1 MSRLVKESDEEI
13 DVKPGRKTRANI
25 EVISAD
31 SPLRRSSRIKPNV
44 KQNESS
50 PESPLSDS
58 SIVSTTQT
66 SRITRQR
73 ASAMDNSAI
82 NENRRTLRSRI
93 SSISSD
99 VNEIPESDVGTPT
112 KKTRNSTFNDS
123 NKTNTRKRAGSEA
136 KSPQPAS
143 RLVKRNVRASSVGP
157 EANTPNKQQHGELL
171 NTPIKTRRRTSVLM
185 SEPVVEEKGEY
196 MKYPVVTLD
205 RTLPDL
211 IETRESGTENSPKT
225 SSKDESLPTL
235 KNKLNTSR
243 NSINEKHSE
252 DDVKGPHNNPPEN
265 VSSNNFEDI
274 GKDVFNDKKI
284 SDKNLLESSKT
295 LPVDNTNE
303 TESLIDNESKILPQN
318 KDENTFIEDLNNPV
332 EKHDGHNNKENL
344 TTNIVTDLQDIKNT
358 ISNTQQSPKHV
369 SINNLNANVSTEEK
383 CKYPCIETSVS
394 PKCRHSKQSLE
405 MANENVSMKEVNTGV
420 ISNLPPEGLDISI
433 NEEDN
438 SNNMQNLVVGTKTES
453 VIGSPCSES
462 LDKNGPLQVIS
473 TNASSNDNV
482 ESVELV
488 EDINTV
494 DDNKSTE
501 IGTELNVESKR
512 ACIHASNANISIEM
526 DVSNTKENINENES
540 EQNDINQCIT
550 DDQYDTKSKSDNL
563 NTSENVHENDD
574 ISCIKLISSSK
585 LSNIDSSNS
594 VDVKS
599 VSDTQRLTFSKHE
612 DVPCLKNI
620 SETSN
625 LSPNTSNLLKSSDA
639 HMSIEDSTLI
649 NMNEAN
655 VTNVIKS
662 SDSSIVTE
670 TPAEFV
676 EEAPERGEQ
685 SKKVSVLD
693 DSTDPLRLKKQYQN
707 KLESNE
713 NHTKTNQVA
722 SEECQENMKADDN
735 DSDTSVSHTFQDIS
749 ASEWKEKNDMDKNS
763 IHSKTTENESEAECD
778 LVLVD
783 REAWLAAEN
792 LKTNKEKIS
801 FDYDSDDT
809 VILKAHSDSMKAKNE
824 NNLMDISEDECK
836 LNDSKDKSPK
846 GKKRKNIK
854 QNENKDEE
862 ENRNTV
868 KDTKNIT
875 KDVEISINVG
885 ENTSTTKDSNK
896 YSTPNSNMSLRKSLK
911 NNSLSES
918 YKTTEREENLS
929 LNKSKL
935 SEDIPKGRKSLNKSV
950 QGANRLEESNAAETV
965 KKRKSLNKSNCNE
978 NIVTPAKKNGTNQ
991 SLNTSKEKMKPQQ
1004 LDENSEESDY
1014 DLKKVSEKQDSATK
1028 KRTNRNFS
1036 TIANMG
1042 SDSNETQNSD
1052 DSQNKLEI
1060 PKFLFCGTSNSSSDN
1075 DNESNSS
1082 VDSDIQKE
1090 YNFYGKDVAK
1100 FSDDDVP
1107 GDECRAS
1114 ETESSDP
1121 DDNGSDLADFVVDDD
1136 EIEDEE
1142 EDKREENKDGSIE
1155 NDKLHDEEQTKEDKG
1170 DDGEEIKQETIQE
1183 EEQYENDKE
1192 NIAEKETD
1200 ASNEEKNTSRKSGD
1214 LSMSQ
1219 TIRSDKKKKKNLKT
1233 DTSQIEE
1240 TEKGDN
1246 YPDLSF
1252 ETKRMKQKRNSK
1264 EFTVKNVEQ
1273 SLNDSQLIFDTK
1285 VLKLSKSIECSTPK
1299 ISVPKQ
1305 EKLNVKTCGAEEND
1319 SLDEEKDKDLTLKE
1333 EQNVK
1338 KLRSIKNN
1346 ETLMHRSLPSELT
1359 DLATKTNLSRPMSS
1373 KVPEL
1378 NKSTIVL
1385 GSETPTTKYL
1395 RQLKLNESAP
1405 ILNTNFKKLTNTS
1418 NGNEQ
1423 NDQDEEENENND
1435 EQNTK
1440 AAPSPN
1446 DSLKKKLLKV
1456 AENIL
1461 ENDRQKKRKKRKQP
1475 IVEQVTK
1482 STLSETDFPENND
1495 SKLLKTAKQF
1505 VPTSNIDNNDETEK
1519 ENKKKRK
1526 KKKKTNNTDVQ
1537 MQEESNEQVTE
1548 IKLECQDEKIHNEI
1562 KKKKKKEKKVPDV
1575 QDVQDLTN
1583 EKTKIE
1589 KKKKKKGSIVLSGDN
1604 IPNEQLLKKKQK
1616 LLAKDAALQ
1625 DKKALLEKLP
1635 KKKRELLS
1643 EDDALQYEVPPKKV
1657 PKKKQKLSSDVSD
1670 QKENTSVPKLSKK
1683 KQKQLLE
1690 GVKTDNIKYT
1700 VASNK
1705 TQQFHDAVSD
1715 SDEGPEM
1722 ITFSKA
1728 RDEALKDLKRTADN
1742 IKANKEMKR
1751 KKQREHN
1758 ETMQKQKEIK
1768 INQLKSKNQVT
1779 ESNKTDIQEKGIKR
1793 LSDYIVKNLSDVPLK
1808 SSKKRKLSE
1817 EKSSLSPMC
1826 SFKQKKMKNMYIED
1840 DITLPSCAGN
1850 TTEFSVVDI
1859 ETIKKKKKVPKA
1871 SLFRERMLARNPRQ
1885 PISAYLTYLKKQKSL
1900 GKGKFYDNP
1909 Y

>member
-1 MSRLVKESDEEI
+1 MSRLIKESDEEI

-58 SIVSTTQT
+58 SIVSITQT

-82 NENRRTLRSRI
+82 NETRRTLRSRI

-112 KKTRNSTFNDS
+112 KKARNNTSNDS
-123 NKTNTRKRAGSEA
+123 NKTNTRKSKRFTRAGSEA

-157 EANTPNKQQHGELL
+157 EANMPNKQQYSELA
-171 NTPIKTRRRTSVLM
+171 NTPIKTRRRTSVLL

-211 IETRESGTENSPKT
+211 IEIRESGAENSPKT
-225 SSKDESLPTL
+225 SSKNESLSTS

-252 DDVKGPHNNPPEN
+252 DD
-265 VSSNNFEDI
+265 
-274 GKDVFNDKKI
+274 
-284 SDKNLLESSKT
+284 
-295 LPVDNTNE
+295 E
-303 TESLIDNESKILPQN
+303 T
-318 KDENTFIEDLNNPV
+318 
-332 EKHDGHNNKENL
+332 
-344 TTNIVTDLQDIKNT
+344 
-358 ISNTQQSPKHV
+358 
-369 SINNLNANVSTEEK
+369 A
-383 CKYPCIETSVS
+383 
-394 PKCRHSKQSLE
+394 
-405 MANENVSMKEVNTGV
+405 
-420 ISNLPPEGLDISI
+420 
-433 NEEDN
+433 
-438 SNNMQNLVVGTKTES
+438 
-453 VIGSPCSES
+453 
-462 LDKNGPLQVIS
+462 
-473 TNASSNDNV
+473 
-482 ESVELV
+482 
-488 EDINTV
+488 
-494 DDNKSTE
+494 
-501 IGTELNVESKR
+501 
-512 ACIHASNANISIEM
+512 
-526 DVSNTKENINENES
+526 
-540 EQNDINQCIT
+540 
-550 DDQYDTKSKSDNL
+550 
-563 NTSENVHENDD
+563 
-574 ISCIKLISSSK
+574 
-585 LSNIDSSNS
+585 
-594 VDVKS
+594 
-599 VSDTQRLTFSKHE
+599 
-612 DVPCLKNI
+612 
-620 SETSN
+620 
-625 LSPNTSNLLKSSDA
+625 
-639 HMSIEDSTLI
+639 
-649 NMNEAN
+649 
-655 VTNVIKS
+655 
-662 SDSSIVTE
+662 
-670 TPAEFV
+670 AEFV

-693 DSTDPLRLKKQYQN
+693 DSTDPLKLKKQYQN

-713 NHTKTNQVA
+713 KHTNTIQVT
-722 SEECQENMKADDN
+722 SEECQENIKADDN

-749 ASEWKEKNDMDKNS
+749 ASEWKEKNNDMDKNS

-783 REAWLAAEN
+783 KEAWLAAEN

-809 VILKAHSDSMKAKNE
+809 VILKVHSDSMKAKNE
-824 NNLMDISEDECK
+824 NNLMDISQDECK

-846 GKKRKNIK
+846 GKKRKNTK
-854 QNENKDEE
+854 QNENNDEE
-862 ENRNTV
+862 ENRNAV
-868 KDTKNIT
+868 EDTKNIT

-896 YSTPNSNMSLRKSLK
+896 YSTSNSNMSLRKSLK

-918 YKTTEREENLS
+918 YETIEGEENVS

-935 SEDIPKGRKSLNKSV
+935 SEDVPKGRKSLNKSV

-965 KKRKSLNKSNCNE
+965 NKLKSLNKSNCNE
-978 NIVTPAKKNGTNQ
+978 NTVTSAKKNGTNQ

-1014 DLKKVSEKQDSATK
+1014 DLKKVREKQNSATK
-1028 KRTNRNFS
+1028 KKLNRNFS

-1060 PKFLFCGTSNSSSDN
+1060 PKFLFCGTSDSNSDN
-1075 DNESNSS
+1075 DNESNSTI
-1082 VDSDIQKE
+1082 DSDVQKE

-1142 EDKREENKDGSIE
+1142 EDESEENKDESIE
-1155 NDKLHDEEQTKEDKG
+1155 NDNEEQTKEDQR
-1170 DDGEEIKQETIQE
+1170 DDEEGIGQETIQK
-1183 EEQYENDKE
+1183 EQHENDKE
-1192 NIAEKETD
+1192 NIAEKNVSKETD

-1233 DTSQIEE
+1233 DRSQIEE
-1240 TEKGDN
+1240 NEKGDN

-1252 ETKRMKQKRNSK
+1252 ETKRKKQKRNST
-1264 EFTVKNVEQ
+1264 EFTVKSVEQ

-1285 VLKLSKSIECSTPK
+1285 VLKLRKSMECSTPK
-1299 ISVPKQ
+1299 ISISKQ

-1319 SLDEEKDKDLTLKE
+1319 SLDEENDKDLTLKE

-1359 DLATKTNLSRPMSS
+1359 DLTTKTNLSRPMSS

-1395 RQLKLNESAP
+1395 RQMKLNESAP
-1405 ILNTNFKKLTNTS
+1405 ILKANFKKLTNTS
-1418 NGNEQ
+1418 NSNEQ
-1423 NDQDEEENENND
+1423 NDQGEEENENND

-1440 AAPSPN
+1440 AAPGPN

-1461 ENDRQKKRKKRKQP
+1461 ESDRQKKRKKRKQP
-1475 IVEQVTK
+1475 IVEKVTK

-1495 SKLLKTAKQF
+1495 SKLLKTTKQF
-1505 VPTSNIDNNDETEK
+1505 VPTSNFDNNDETEK

-1526 KKKKTNNTDVQ
+1526 KKKKRNNTDVQ
-1537 MQEESNEQVTE
+1537 MQEESDEQVTE
-1548 IKLECQDEKIHNEI
+1548 IKSESQDEKTHNEI
-1562 KKKKKKEKKVPDV
+1562 KKKKKKEKKVRDV
-1575 QDVQDLTN
+1575 QDVQDSTN
-1583 EKTKIE
+1583 EKTKMI
-1589 KKKKKKGSIVLSGDN
+1589 KKKKKKVSVVLSGDD
-1604 IPNEQLLKKKQK
+1604 IPNEQLLKNKQK
-1616 LLAKDAALQ
+1616 LLAKDTVLQ
-1625 DKKALLEKLP
+1625 EKKALLEKLP

-1643 EDDALQYEVPPKKV
+1643 EDDALQYEEVPPKKV

-1670 QKENTSVPKLSKK
+1670 QEENTSVQKSSKK

-1705 TQQFHDAVSD
+1705 TQQFYDAVSD
-1715 SDEGPEM
+1715 SDEGPET

-1742 IKANKEMKR
+1742 IKANKEAKK

-1758 ETMQKQKEIK
+1758 EKMQKQKEIK
-1768 INQLKSKNQVT
+1768 IKQSKSKNQVT
-1779 ESNKTDIQEKGIKR
+1779 EFSKTDIQKKGIKK
-1793 LSDYIVKNLSDVPLK
+1793 LPDYVVKNLSDVPLK

-1826 SFKQKKMKNMYIED
+1826 SFKPKKMKNMYIED

-1859 ETIKKKKKVPKA
+1859 ETIKKKKKAPIA
-1871 SLFRERMLARNPRQ
+1871 GLFRERMLARNPRQ
-1885 PISAYLTYLKKQKSL
+1885 PISAYLTYLQKQKSSD
-1900 GKGKFYDNP
+1900 KGKFYNKP

>member
-1 MSRLVKESDEEI
+1 M
-13 DVKPGRKTRANI
+13 
-25 EVISAD
+25 
-31 SPLRRSSRIKPNV
+31 
-44 KQNESS
+44 
-50 PESPLSDS
+50 
-58 SIVSTTQT
+58 
-66 SRITRQR
+66 
-73 ASAMDNSAI
+73 
-82 NENRRTLRSRI
+82 
-93 SSISSD
+93 
-99 VNEIPESDVGTPT
+99 
-112 KKTRNSTFNDS
+112 
-123 NKTNTRKRAGSEA
+123 
-136 KSPQPAS
+136 
-143 RLVKRNVRASSVGP
+143 
-157 EANTPNKQQHGELL
+157 
-171 NTPIKTRRRTSVLM
+171 
-185 SEPVVEEKGEY
+185 
-196 MKYPVVTLD
+196 
-205 RTLPDL
+205 
-211 IETRESGTENSPKT
+211 
-225 SSKDESLPTL
+225 
-235 KNKLNTSR
+235 
-243 NSINEKHSE
+243 
-252 DDVKGPHNNPPEN
+252 
-265 VSSNNFEDI
+265 
-274 GKDVFNDKKI
+274 
-284 SDKNLLESSKT
+284 
-295 LPVDNTNE
+295 
-303 TESLIDNESKILPQN
+303 
-318 KDENTFIEDLNNPV
+318 
-332 EKHDGHNNKENL
+332 EKHDDHNNKENL
-344 TTNIVTDLQDIKNT
+344 TTNIVTGLQDIKNA

-383 CKYPCIETSVS
+383 CKSSCIETSVS
-394 PKCRHSKQSLE
+394 PKRRHSKQSLE
-405 MANENVSMKEVNTGV
+405 MANENVSIKEVNAGI
-420 ISNLPPEGLDISI
+420 ISNLPTEGLDISM

-462 LDKNGPLQVIS
+462 LDKNGPIQVVSI
-473 TNASSNDNV
+473 NASSNDNV
-482 ESVELV
+482 ESMELA
-488 EDINTV
+488 E

-501 IGTELNVESKR
+501 IGIELNVESKK
-512 ACIHASNANISIEM
+512 AYVHASNANVSNEM
-526 DVSNTKENINENES
+526 DVSNTKENTNENEES

-550 DDQYDTKSKSDNL
+550 NDQYDTKSKSDNL

-574 ISCIKLISSSK
+574 ISCIKLISSPK

-594 VDVKS
+594 VGVKS
-599 VSDTQRLTFSKHE
+599 VSDTQHLTVSKHE

-620 SETSN
+620 SETNN

-639 HMSIEDSTLI
+639 HMSIQDSTLI

-693 DSTDPLRLKKQYQN
+693 DSTDSLRSKKQYQN

-713 NHTKTNQVA
+713 KHTNTNQVT
-722 SEECQENMKADDN
+722 SEECQENTKADNN

-749 ASEWKEKNDMDKNS
+749 ASEWKEKSNDMDKNS

-824 NNLMDISEDECK
+824 NNLMDIAEDECK

-846 GKKRKNIK
+846 GKKRKNTK
-854 QNENKDEE
+854 QNENQDEE

-868 KDTKNIT
+868 EDTKNIT

-885 ENTSTTKDSNK
+885 ENTSMTKDNNK
-896 YSTPNSNMSLRKSLK
+896 YSTPNSNMSFRKSLK

-918 YKTTEREENLS
+918 YETTEGEENLS

-935 SEDIPKGRKSLNKSV
+935 SEDVPKGRKSLNKSV
-950 QGANRLEESNAAETV
+950 QEANRLEESNAAETV
-965 KKRKSLNKSNCNE
+965 KKLKSLNKSNCNE
-978 NIVTPAKKNGTNQ
+978 NTVTSTKKNGTNQ
-991 SLNTSKEKMKPQQ
+991 SLNTSKEKIKPQQ

-1014 DLKKVSEKQDSATK
+1014 DLKKVYEKQDSVTK
-1028 KRTNRNFS
+1028 KKLNRNFS

-1052 DSQNKLEI
+1052 DSQNKFEI
-1060 PKFLFCGTSNSSSDN
+1060 PKFLFCKTSDSNSDS
-1075 DNESNSS
+1075 DNESNSTI
-1082 VDSDIQKE
+1082 DSDIQKE
-1090 YNFYGKDVAK
+1090 YNFYGKVITK
-1100 FSDDDVP
+1100 FPDDDIQ

-1114 ETESSDP
+1114 ETESSDS

-1136 EIEDEE
+1136 EE
-1142 EDKREENKDGSIE
+1142 EDDDESEQNKDGSIE
-1155 NDKLHDEEQTKEDKG
+1155 NDKLHNEEQTEEDQRN
-1170 DDGEEIKQETIQE
+1170 DEEEIKQEIIQE
-1183 EEQYENDKE
+1183 EEQHENDKE
-1192 NIAEKETD
+1192 NIAEKNISKETD
-1200 ASNEEKNTSRKSGD
+1200 ASNEEKNTSRKSDD

-1219 TIRSDKKKKKNLKT
+1219 TIRSDKKKKNLKT
-1233 DTSQIEE
+1233 DRSQIEE
-1240 TEKGDN
+1240 NEKGDN

-1252 ETKRMKQKRNSK
+1252 ETKEMKQKRNSK

-1285 VLKLSKSIECSTPK
+1285 VLKLRKSIECSTPK
-1299 ISVPKQ
+1299 TSVSKQ

-1319 SLDEEKDKDLTLKE
+1319 SLNEEKDKDLTLKE

-1338 KLRSIKNN
+1338 ILRSIKNN

-1385 GSETPTTKYL
+1385 GSETPRTKYL

-1405 ILNTNFKKLTNTS
+1405 ILNVNFKKLANTS
-1418 NGNEQ
+1418 NSNEQ
-1423 NDQDEEENENND
+1423 NDQGEEEIENND

-1440 AAPSPN
+1440 AAPGPN

-1461 ENDRQKKRKKRKQP
+1461 ECDHQKKRKKRKQR
-1475 IVEQVTK
+1475 IIENVTK

-1537 MQEESNEQVTE
+1537 MQKESDEQVTE
-1548 IKLECQDEKIHNEI
+1548 MKSKSQDEKIHNEI
-1562 KKKKKKEKKVPDV
+1562 KKKKKKKEKKVPDV

-1583 EKTKIE
+1583 EKTKIV
-1589 KKKKKKGSIVLSGDN
+1589 KKKKKKVSVVLSDDN

-1635 KKKRELLS
+1635 KKKRELFS
-1643 EDDALQYEVPPKKV
+1643 EDDALQYEEAPPKKI
-1657 PKKKQKLSSDVSD
+1657 PKKKQKLSSDVLD
-1670 QKENTSVPKLSKK
+1670 QKENTSVQKLSKK

-1690 GVKTDNIKYT
+1690 NVKTDNIKYT

-1715 SDEGPEM
+1715 SDEGPET

-1742 IKANKEMKR
+1742 IKVNKEAKK

-1758 ETMQKQKEIK
+1758 EKMQKQKEIK
-1768 INQLKSKNQVT
+1768 IKQSKSKNQVS
-1779 ESNKTDIQEKGIKR
+1779 EFNKTDIQEKGIKQ
-1793 LSDYIVKNLSDVPLK
+1793 LPDYIVKNLSDVPLK

-1817 EKSSLSPMC
+1817 EKSSLPPTC
-1826 SFKQKKMKNMYIED
+1826 SFKPKKMKNMYIED

-1859 ETIKKKKKVPKA
+1859 ETIKKKKKAPKA
-1871 SLFRERMLARNPRQ
+1871 SLFRERMLARNSRQ

-1900 GKGKFYDNP
+1900 GKGKFYDKP

>member
-1 MSRLVKESDEEI
+1 M
-13 DVKPGRKTRANI
+13 
-25 EVISAD
+25 
-31 SPLRRSSRIKPNV
+31 
-44 KQNESS
+44 
-50 PESPLSDS
+50 
-58 SIVSTTQT
+58 
-66 SRITRQR
+66 
-73 ASAMDNSAI
+73 
-82 NENRRTLRSRI
+82 
-93 SSISSD
+93 
-99 VNEIPESDVGTPT
+99 
-112 KKTRNSTFNDS
+112 
-123 NKTNTRKRAGSEA
+123 
-136 KSPQPAS
+136 
-143 RLVKRNVRASSVGP
+143 
-157 EANTPNKQQHGELL
+157 
-171 NTPIKTRRRTSVLM
+171 
-185 SEPVVEEKGEY
+185 
-196 MKYPVVTLD
+196 
-205 RTLPDL
+205 
-211 IETRESGTENSPKT
+211 
-225 SSKDESLPTL
+225 
-235 KNKLNTSR
+235 
-243 NSINEKHSE
+243 
-252 DDVKGPHNNPPEN
+252 
-265 VSSNNFEDI
+265 
-274 GKDVFNDKKI
+274 
-284 SDKNLLESSKT
+284 
-295 LPVDNTNE
+295 
-303 TESLIDNESKILPQN
+303 
-318 KDENTFIEDLNNPV
+318 

-344 TTNIVTDLQDIKNT
+344 TTNIVTGLQDIKNA

-394 PKCRHSKQSLE
+394 PKRRHSKQSLE
-405 MANENVSMKEVNTGV
+405 MANENVSMKEVNTDV
-420 ISNLPPEGLDISI
+420 ISNLPTEGLDISM

-438 SNNMQNLVVGTKTES
+438 SNNMQNLVVGTETES

-462 LDKNGPLQVIS
+462 LDKNAPIQVVS
-473 TNASSNDNV
+473 TNTSSNDNV
-482 ESVELV
+482 ESKELA

-501 IGTELNVESKR
+501 IGIELNVESKK
-512 ACIHASNANISIEM
+512 AYVHASNANVSIEM
-526 DVSNTKENINENES
+526 DVSNIKENINENES
-540 EQNDINQCIT
+540 KQNDINQCIT
-550 DDQYDTKSKSDNL
+550 DDQYDTKSKSDDL

-599 VSDTQRLTFSKHE
+599 VSDTQRLTVSKHE

-620 SETSN
+620 NETNN
-625 LSPNTSNLLKSSDA
+625 LSPNTSNLLKSLDA

-649 NMNEAN
+649 NLNEAN
-655 VTNVIKS
+655 VTKVIKS

-685 SKKVSVLD
+685 SKKVSELD
-693 DSTDPLRLKKQYQN
+693 DSTDPLRSKKQYQN

-713 NHTKTNQVA
+713 KHTNTNQVT
-722 SEECQENMKADDN
+722 SEECQENIKADDN

-749 ASEWKEKNDMDKNS
+749 ASEWKEKNNDVDKNS
-763 IHSKTTENESEAECD
+763 IHSKTTENESETECD

-801 FDYDSDDT
+801 LDYDSDDT

-824 NNLMDISEDECK
+824 NNLMDILEDECK

-846 GKKRKNIK
+846 GKKRKSMK

-862 ENRNTV
+862 ENKNTV
-868 KDTKNIT
+868 EDTKNIT

-885 ENTSTTKDSNK
+885 EDTSTTKDSNN

-918 YKTTEREENLS
+918 YETTEREENLS

-935 SEDIPKGRKSLNKSV
+935 SENVPKGRKSLNKSV
-950 QGANRLEESNAAETV
+950 QETNKLEESNAAETV

-978 NIVTPAKKNGTNQ
+978 NVVTSAKKNGTNQ

-1004 LDENSEESDY
+1004 LNENSEESDY
-1014 DLKKVSEKQDSATK
+1014 DLKKVREKQDSAIK
-1028 KRTNRNFS
+1028 KKLNRNFS
-1036 TIANMG
+1036 TVANRG

-1060 PKFLFCGTSNSSSDN
+1060 PKFLFCGTSDSNSDN
-1075 DNESNSS
+1075 DNESKST

-1136 EIEDEE
+1136 EIEVEE
-1142 EDKREENKDGSIE
+1142 EDESEENKDGSIE
-1155 NDKLHDEEQTKEDKG
+1155 NDKLHNEEQSKEDQRDDEEG
-1170 DDGEEIKQETIQE
+1170 IKQETIQE
-1183 EEQYENDKE
+1183 EEQHENDKE

-1200 ASNEEKNTSRKSGD
+1200 ASNKERNTSRKSGD

-1219 TIRSDKKKKKNLKT
+1219 TIRSDKKKKKKKNLKT

-1240 TEKGDN
+1240 NEKGDN

-1264 EFTVKNVEQ
+1264 EFTVKSVEQ

-1285 VLKLSKSIECSTPK
+1285 VLKLSKSIECSTPE
-1299 ISVPKQ
+1299 ISVSKQ
-1305 EKLNVKTCGAEEND
+1305 EKLNVKTCGTEEND
-1319 SLDEEKDKDLTLKE
+1319 SLDEKKDKNLTLKE

-1385 GSETPTTKYL
+1385 GSETPTIKYL
-1395 RQLKLNESAP
+1395 RQMKLNESAP

-1418 NGNEQ
+1418 NNNEQ

-1440 AAPSPN
+1440 AAPGPN

-1461 ENDRQKKRKKRKQP
+1461 ESDRQKKRKKRKQP
-1475 IVEQVTK
+1475 IVEKVTK
-1482 STLSETDFPENND
+1482 FILSETDFPENND

-1505 VPTSNIDNNDETEK
+1505 NPTSNIDNNDETEK

-1537 MQEESNEQVTE
+1537 MQEESDEQVTE
-1548 IKLECQDEKIHNEI
+1548 IKSESQDEKIHNEI

-1575 QDVQDLTN
+1575 QDIQDLTN
-1583 EKTKIE
+1583 EKTKIA
-1589 KKKKKKGSIVLSGDN
+1589 KKKKKKVSVVLSGDN

-1643 EDDALQYEVPPKKV
+1643 EDDALQYEEVPSKKV

-1670 QKENTSVPKLSKK
+1670 QKENTSVQKLSKK
-1683 KQKQLLE
+1683 KQLLE

-1705 TQQFHDAVSD
+1705 TQQFYDAVSD
-1715 SDEGPEM
+1715 SDEGPET

-1728 RDEALKDLKRTADN
+1728 RDEALKNLKRTADN
-1742 IKANKEMKR
+1742 IKANKEAKK

-1758 ETMQKQKEIK
+1758 EMMQKQKEIK
-1768 INQLKSKNQVT
+1768 IKQLKSKNQVT
-1779 ESNKTDIQEKGIKR
+1779 EFSKTDIQEKGIKR
-1793 LSDYIVKNLSDVPLK
+1793 LSDDIVKNLSDVPLK

-1817 EKSSLSPMC
+1817 EKSSLTPMR
-1826 SFKQKKMKNMYIED
+1826 SSKPKKMKNMYIED
-1840 DITLPSCAGN
+1840 DITLPSCTGN

-1859 ETIKKKKKVPKA
+1859 ETIKKKKKAPKA
-1871 SLFRERMLARNPRQ
+1871 SLFRERMLARNSRQ
-1885 PISAYLTYLKKQKSL
+1885 PISAYLTYLKKQKSSD
-1900 GKGKFYDNP
+1900 KGKFYAKP

>member
-13 DVKPGRKTRANI
+13 DVKPGRKIRANI

-73 ASAMDNSAI
+73 ASAMENSAI

-99 VNEIPESDVGTPT
+99 INEIPESDVGTPT
-112 KKTRNSTFNDS
+112 KKARNNTSNDS
-123 NKTNTRKRAGSEA
+123 NKTNTRKSKRFTRAGSEA
-136 KSPQPAS
+136 KSPQTAS
-143 RLVKRNVRASSVGP
+143 RLVKRNVRARSVGP
-157 EANTPNKQQHGELL
+157 EANTPNKQQQGELV
-171 NTPIKTRRRTSVLM
+171 NTPIKTRRRTSMLM

-225 SSKDESLPTL
+225 SSKDESLLTS

-243 NSINEKHSE
+243 KSINEKHLE
-252 DDVKGPHNNPPEN
+252 DD
-265 VSSNNFEDI
+265 
-274 GKDVFNDKKI
+274 
-284 SDKNLLESSKT
+284 
-295 LPVDNTNE
+295 
-303 TESLIDNESKILPQN
+303 
-318 KDENTFIEDLNNPV
+318 
-332 EKHDGHNNKENL
+332 
-344 TTNIVTDLQDIKNT
+344 
-358 ISNTQQSPKHV
+358 
-369 SINNLNANVSTEEK
+369 
-383 CKYPCIETSVS
+383 
-394 PKCRHSKQSLE
+394 
-405 MANENVSMKEVNTGV
+405 
-420 ISNLPPEGLDISI
+420 
-433 NEEDN
+433 
-438 SNNMQNLVVGTKTES
+438 
-453 VIGSPCSES
+453 
-462 LDKNGPLQVIS
+462 
-473 TNASSNDNV
+473 
-482 ESVELV
+482 
-488 EDINTV
+488 
-494 DDNKSTE
+494 
-501 IGTELNVESKR
+501 
-512 ACIHASNANISIEM
+512 
-526 DVSNTKENINENES
+526 
-540 EQNDINQCIT
+540 
-550 DDQYDTKSKSDNL
+550 
-563 NTSENVHENDD
+563 
-574 ISCIKLISSSK
+574 
-585 LSNIDSSNS
+585 
-594 VDVKS
+594 
-599 VSDTQRLTFSKHE
+599 
-612 DVPCLKNI
+612 
-620 SETSN
+620 
-625 LSPNTSNLLKSSDA
+625 
-639 HMSIEDSTLI
+639 
-649 NMNEAN
+649 
-655 VTNVIKS
+655 
-662 SDSSIVTE
+662 E

-693 DSTDPLRLKKQYQN
+693 DSTDSLRSKKQYQN

-713 NHTKTNQVA
+713 KHTNTNQVT
-722 SEECQENMKADDN
+722 SEECQENTKADNN

-749 ASEWKEKNDMDKNS
+749 ASEWKEKSNDMDKNS

-824 NNLMDISEDECK
+824 NNLMDIAEDECK

-846 GKKRKNIK
+846 GKKRKNTK
-854 QNENKDEE
+854 QNENQDEE

-868 KDTKNIT
+868 EDTKNIT

-885 ENTSTTKDSNK
+885 ENTSMTKDNNK
-896 YSTPNSNMSLRKSLK
+896 YSTPNSNMSFRKSLK

-918 YKTTEREENLS
+918 YETTEGEENLS

-935 SEDIPKGRKSLNKSV
+935 SEDVPKGRKSLNKSV
-950 QGANRLEESNAAETV
+950 QEANRLEESNAAETV
-965 KKRKSLNKSNCNE
+965 KKLKSLNKSNCNE
-978 NIVTPAKKNGTNQ
+978 NTVTSTKKNGTNQ
-991 SLNTSKEKMKPQQ
+991 SLNTSKEKIKPQQ

-1014 DLKKVSEKQDSATK
+1014 DLKKVYEKQDSVTK
-1028 KRTNRNFS
+1028 KKLNRNFS

-1052 DSQNKLEI
+1052 DSQNKFEI
-1060 PKFLFCGTSNSSSDN
+1060 PKFLFCKTSDSNSDS
-1075 DNESNSS
+1075 DNESNSTI
-1082 VDSDIQKE
+1082 DSDIQKE
-1090 YNFYGKDVAK
+1090 YNFYGKVITK
-1100 FSDDDVP
+1100 FPDDDIQ

-1114 ETESSDP
+1114 ETESSDS

-1136 EIEDEE
+1136 EE
-1142 EDKREENKDGSIE
+1142 EDDDESEQNKDGSIE
-1155 NDKLHDEEQTKEDKG
+1155 NDKLHNEEQTEEDQR
-1170 DDGEEIKQETIQE
+1170 DDEEEIKQEIIQE
-1183 EEQYENDKE
+1183 EEQHENDKE
-1192 NIAEKETD
+1192 NIAEKNISKETD
-1200 ASNEEKNTSRKSGD
+1200 ASNEEKNTSRKSDD

-1219 TIRSDKKKKKNLKT
+1219 TIRSDKKKKNLKT
-1233 DTSQIEE
+1233 DRSQIEE
-1240 TEKGDN
+1240 NEKGDN

-1252 ETKRMKQKRNSK
+1252 ETKEMKQKRNSK

-1285 VLKLSKSIECSTPK
+1285 VLKLRKSIECSTPK
-1299 ISVPKQ
+1299 TSVSKQ

-1319 SLDEEKDKDLTLKE
+1319 SLNEEKDKDLTLKE

-1338 KLRSIKNN
+1338 ILRSIKNN

-1385 GSETPTTKYL
+1385 GSETPRTKYL

-1405 ILNTNFKKLTNTS
+1405 ILNVNFKKLANTS
-1418 NGNEQ
+1418 NSNEQ
-1423 NDQDEEENENND
+1423 NDQGEEEIENND

-1440 AAPSPN
+1440 AAPGPN

-1461 ENDRQKKRKKRKQP
+1461 ECDHQKKRKKRKQR
-1475 IVEQVTK
+1475 IIENVTK

-1537 MQEESNEQVTE
+1537 MQKESDEQVTE
-1548 IKLECQDEKIHNEI
+1548 MKSKSQDEKIHNEI
-1562 KKKKKKEKKVPDV
+1562 KKKKKKKEKKVPDV

-1583 EKTKIE
+1583 EKTKIV
-1589 KKKKKKGSIVLSGDN
+1589 KKKKKKVSVVLSDDN

-1635 KKKRELLS
+1635 KKKRELFS
-1643 EDDALQYEVPPKKV
+1643 EDDALQYEEAPPKKI
-1657 PKKKQKLSSDVSD
+1657 PKKKQKLSSDVLD
-1670 QKENTSVPKLSKK
+1670 QKENTSVQKLSKK

-1690 GVKTDNIKYT
+1690 NVKTDNIKYT

-1715 SDEGPEM
+1715 SDEGPET

-1742 IKANKEMKR
+1742 IKVNKEAKK

-1758 ETMQKQKEIK
+1758 EKMQKQKEIK
-1768 INQLKSKNQVT
+1768 IKQSKSKNQVS
-1779 ESNKTDIQEKGIKR
+1779 EFNKTDIQEKGIKQ
-1793 LSDYIVKNLSDVPLK
+1793 LPDYIVKNLSDVPLK

-1817 EKSSLSPMC
+1817 EKSSLPPTC
-1826 SFKQKKMKNMYIED
+1826 SFKPKKMKNMYIED

-1859 ETIKKKKKVPKA
+1859 ETIKKKKKAPKA
-1871 SLFRERMLARNPRQ
+1871 SLFRERMLARNSRQ

-1900 GKGKFYDNP
+1900 GKGKFYDKP

>member
-1 MSRLVKESDEEI
+1 M
-13 DVKPGRKTRANI
+13 
-25 EVISAD
+25 
-31 SPLRRSSRIKPNV
+31 
-44 KQNESS
+44 
-50 PESPLSDS
+50 
-58 SIVSTTQT
+58 
-66 SRITRQR
+66 
-73 ASAMDNSAI
+73 
-82 NENRRTLRSRI
+82 
-93 SSISSD
+93 
-99 VNEIPESDVGTPT
+99 
-112 KKTRNSTFNDS
+112 
-123 NKTNTRKRAGSEA
+123 
-136 KSPQPAS
+136 
-143 RLVKRNVRASSVGP
+143 
-157 EANTPNKQQHGELL
+157 
-171 NTPIKTRRRTSVLM
+171 
-185 SEPVVEEKGEY
+185 
-196 MKYPVVTLD
+196 
-205 RTLPDL
+205 
-211 IETRESGTENSPKT
+211 
-225 SSKDESLPTL
+225 
-235 KNKLNTSR
+235 
-243 NSINEKHSE
+243 
-252 DDVKGPHNNPPEN
+252 
-265 VSSNNFEDI
+265 
-274 GKDVFNDKKI
+274 
-284 SDKNLLESSKT
+284 LESSKT
-295 LPVDNTNE
+295 PPVDNTNE
-303 TESLIDNESKILPQN
+303 AESLIDNESEILPQN
-318 KDENTFIEDLNNPV
+318 KDENTFIEDLNNPM

-344 TTNIVTDLQDIKNT
+344 TTNIVTGLQDIKNA

-369 SINNLNANVSTEEK
+369 SINNLNANMSTEEK

-394 PKCRHSKQSLE
+394 PKRHSKQSLE
-405 MANENVSMKEVNTGV
+405 VANENVSMKEVNTGV
-420 ISNLPPEGLDISI
+420 ISNLPTESLDISM
-433 NEEDN
+433 NEKDN

-453 VIGSPCSES
+453 VIGSPCHES
-462 LDKNGPLQVIS
+462 LDKNGPIQVVS
-473 TNASSNDNV
+473 ANTSSNDNV
-482 ESVELV
+482 EIMELA

-501 IGTELNVESKR
+501 IGIELNVESEK
-512 ACIHASNANISIEM
+512 AYVHASNANVSIEM

-540 EQNDINQCIT
+540 KQNDINQCIT
-550 DDQYDTKSKSDNL
+550 DDQYDTKSKSDDL

-599 VSDTQRLTFSKHE
+599 VSDTQRLTVSKHE

-620 SETSN
+620 SETNN

-649 NMNEAN
+649 NKNEAN

-693 DSTDPLRLKKQYQN
+693 DSTDPLRSKKQYQN

-713 NHTKTNQVA
+713 KHTNTNRMT
-722 SEECQENMKADDN
+722 SEECQENIKADDN

-749 ASEWKEKNDMDKNS
+749 ASEWKEKNNDVDKNS

-792 LKTNKEKIS
+792 LKANKEKIS

-809 VILKAHSDSMKAKNE
+809 VILKAHSDSMKANNE
-824 NNLMDISEDECK
+824 NNLMDVLEDECK

-846 GKKRKNIK
+846 EKKQKNMK

-868 KDTKNIT
+868 GDTKNIT

-885 ENTSTTKDSNK
+885 GNTSTTDDSNK
-896 YSTPNSNMSLRKSLK
+896 YSTPNSNTSFHKSLK
-911 NNSLSES
+911 DNSLSES
-918 YKTTEREENLS
+918 YETAEREENLS

-935 SEDIPKGRKSLNKSV
+935 SEDISEGRKSLNKSV
-950 QGANRLEESNAAETV
+950 QGANKLEESNAAETV
-965 KKRKSLNKSNCNE
+965 KERESLNKSNSNE
-978 NIVTPAKKNGTNQ
+978 NIITSAEKNGRNQ
-991 SLNTSKEKMKPQQ
+991 SLNTSKEQMEQQ
-1004 LDENSEESDY
+1004 QFDEYLEDSDN
-1014 DLKKVSEKQDSATK
+1014 DP
-1028 KRTNRNFS
+1028 KRIRK
-1036 TIANMG
+1036 
-1042 SDSNETQNSD
+1042 SNLQNTF
-1052 DSQNKLEI
+1052 EI
-1060 PKFLFCGTSNSSSDN
+1060 PKFLFCGSSDT
-1075 DNESNSS
+1075 NSDI
-1082 VDSDIQKE
+1082 DSDSIHLDIRRE
-1090 YNFYGKDVAK
+1090 YNLYGKPVKK
-1100 FSDDDVP
+1100 FPDYNVP

-1114 ETESSDP
+1114 ETESSDS

-1136 EIEDEE
+1136 EIEDVEGDE
-1142 EDKREENKDGSIE
+1142 SEENEDGSIE
-1155 NDKLHDEEQTKEDKG
+1155 NDKLHNEEQTKEDQK
-1170 DDGEEIKQETIQE
+1170 DDEEGMKQETIQE
-1183 EEQYENDKE
+1183 
-1192 NIAEKETD
+1192 TV
-1200 ASNEEKNTSRKSGD
+1200 ASNKEKNRSRKSGD

-1219 TIRSDKKKKKNLKT
+1219 TIRSDKKKKKKNLKT

-1240 TEKGDN
+1240 NEKGDN
-1246 YPDLSF
+1246 LSF

-1264 EFTVKNVEQ
+1264 EFTVKSVEQ

-1285 VLKLSKSIECSTPK
+1285 ILKLSKSIECSTPK
-1299 ISVPKQ
+1299 VSVSKQ

-1319 SLDEEKDKDLTLKE
+1319 SLDEEKDKDLTLKK

-1338 KLRSIKNN
+1338 KLRRIKNN

-1385 GSETPTTKYL
+1385 GSETPATKYL
-1395 RQLKLNESAP
+1395 RQMKLNESAP

-1418 NGNEQ
+1418 NNNEQ

-1440 AAPSPN
+1440 AAPGPN

-1461 ENDRQKKRKKRKQP
+1461 ESDRQKKRKKRKQP
-1475 IVEQVTK
+1475 IVEKVTK
-1482 STLSETDFPENND
+1482 STLSETDFSENND

-1537 MQEESNEQVTE
+1537 MQEESDEQVTE
-1548 IKLECQDEKIHNEI
+1548 IKSESQDKKIHNEI
-1562 KKKKKKEKKVPDV
+1562 KKKKKIEKKVPDV

-1583 EKTKIE
+1583 EKTKIAE
-1589 KKKKKKGSIVLSGDN
+1589 KKKKKVTVVLSGDN
-1604 IPNEQLLKKKQK
+1604 IPNEQPLKKKQK

-1643 EDDALQYEVPPKKV
+1643 EDDALQYEEVPPKKV

-1670 QKENTSVPKLSKK
+1670 QKENTSVQKLSKK

-1715 SDEGPEM
+1715 SDEGPET

-1742 IKANKEMKR
+1742 IKVNKEMKK

-1758 ETMQKQKEIK
+1758 EMMQKQKEIK
-1768 INQLKSKNQVT
+1768 IKQLKSKSQVT
-1779 ESNKTDIQEKGIKR
+1779 EFSKTDIQKKSIKR
-1793 LSDYIVKNLSDVPLK
+1793 LSDDIVKNLSDVPLK

-1817 EKSSLSPMC
+1817 EKSSLTSMR
-1826 SFKQKKMKNMYIED
+1826 SFKPKKMKNMYIED
-1840 DITLPSCAGN
+1840 DITVPSCTGN

-1859 ETIKKKKKVPKA
+1859 ETIKKKKKAPKVT
-1871 SLFRERMLARNPRQ
+1871 SFRDRMIARNPRQ
-1885 PISAYLTYLKKQKSL
+1885 AISSYLAYLQKRKAV
-1900 GKGKFYDNP
+1900 GEGNFYDTR

>member
-1 MSRLVKESDEEI
+1 MSRLIKESDEEI

-82 NENRRTLRSRI
+82 NETRRTLRSRI

-112 KKTRNSTFNDS
+112 KKARNNTSNDS
-123 NKTNTRKRAGSEA
+123 NKTNTRRSKRFTRAGSEA

-157 EANTPNKQQHGELL
+157 EANMPNKQQYSELV
-171 NTPIKTRRRTSVLM
+171 NTPIKTRRRTSVLL

-211 IETRESGTENSPKT
+211 IEIRESGAENSPKT
-225 SSKDESLPTL
+225 SSKNESLSTS

-252 DDVKGPHNNPPEN
+252 DD
-265 VSSNNFEDI
+265 
-274 GKDVFNDKKI
+274 
-284 SDKNLLESSKT
+284 
-295 LPVDNTNE
+295 E
-303 TESLIDNESKILPQN
+303 T
-318 KDENTFIEDLNNPV
+318 
-332 EKHDGHNNKENL
+332 
-344 TTNIVTDLQDIKNT
+344 
-358 ISNTQQSPKHV
+358 
-369 SINNLNANVSTEEK
+369 A
-383 CKYPCIETSVS
+383 
-394 PKCRHSKQSLE
+394 
-405 MANENVSMKEVNTGV
+405 
-420 ISNLPPEGLDISI
+420 
-433 NEEDN
+433 
-438 SNNMQNLVVGTKTES
+438 
-453 VIGSPCSES
+453 
-462 LDKNGPLQVIS
+462 
-473 TNASSNDNV
+473 
-482 ESVELV
+482 
-488 EDINTV
+488 
-494 DDNKSTE
+494 
-501 IGTELNVESKR
+501 
-512 ACIHASNANISIEM
+512 
-526 DVSNTKENINENES
+526 
-540 EQNDINQCIT
+540 
-550 DDQYDTKSKSDNL
+550 
-563 NTSENVHENDD
+563 
-574 ISCIKLISSSK
+574 
-585 LSNIDSSNS
+585 
-594 VDVKS
+594 
-599 VSDTQRLTFSKHE
+599 
-612 DVPCLKNI
+612 
-620 SETSN
+620 
-625 LSPNTSNLLKSSDA
+625 
-639 HMSIEDSTLI
+639 
-649 NMNEAN
+649 
-655 VTNVIKS
+655 
-662 SDSSIVTE
+662 
-670 TPAEFV
+670 AEFV

-693 DSTDPLRLKKQYQN
+693 DSTDPLKLKKQYQN

-713 NHTKTNQVA
+713 KHTNTIQVT
-722 SEECQENMKADDN
+722 SEECQENIKADDN

-749 ASEWKEKNDMDKNS
+749 ASEWKEKNNDMDKNS

-809 VILKAHSDSMKAKNE
+809 VILKVHSDSMKAKNE
-824 NNLMDISEDECK
+824 NNLMDISQDECK

-846 GKKRKNIK
+846 GKKRKNTK
-854 QNENKDEE
+854 QNENNDEE
-862 ENRNTV
+862 ENRNAV
-868 KDTKNIT
+868 EDTKNIT

-896 YSTPNSNMSLRKSLK
+896 YSTSNSNMSLRKSLK

-918 YKTTEREENLS
+918 YETIEGEENVS

-935 SEDIPKGRKSLNKSV
+935 SEDVPKGRKSLNKSV

-965 KKRKSLNKSNCNE
+965 NKLKSLNKSNCNE
-978 NIVTPAKKNGTNQ
+978 NTVTSAKKNGTNQ

-1014 DLKKVSEKQDSATK
+1014 DLKKVREKQNSATK
-1028 KRTNRNFS
+1028 KKLNRNFS

-1060 PKFLFCGTSNSSSDN
+1060 PKFLFCGTSDSNSDN
-1075 DNESNSS
+1075 DNESNSTI
-1082 VDSDIQKE
+1082 DSDVQKE
-1090 YNFYGKDVAK
+1090 YNLYGKDVAK

-1142 EDKREENKDGSIE
+1142 EDESEENKDESIE
-1155 NDKLHDEEQTKEDKG
+1155 NDNEEQTKEDQR
-1170 DDGEEIKQETIQE
+1170 DDEEGIGQETIQK
-1183 EEQYENDKE
+1183 EQHENDKE
-1192 NIAEKETD
+1192 NIAEKNVSKETD

-1233 DTSQIEE
+1233 DRSQIEE
-1240 TEKGDN
+1240 NEKGDN

-1252 ETKRMKQKRNSK
+1252 ETKRKKQKRNST
-1264 EFTVKNVEQ
+1264 EFTVKSVEQ

-1285 VLKLSKSIECSTPK
+1285 VLKLRKSMECSTPK
-1299 ISVPKQ
+1299 ISISKQ

-1319 SLDEEKDKDLTLKE
+1319 SLDEENDKDLTLKE

-1359 DLATKTNLSRPMSS
+1359 DLTTKTNLSRPMSS

-1395 RQLKLNESAP
+1395 RQMKLNESAP
-1405 ILNTNFKKLTNTS
+1405 ILKANFKKLTNTS
-1418 NGNEQ
+1418 NSNEQ
-1423 NDQDEEENENND
+1423 NDQGEEENENND

-1440 AAPSPN
+1440 AAPGPN

-1461 ENDRQKKRKKRKQP
+1461 ESDRQKKRKKRKQP
-1475 IVEQVTK
+1475 IVEKVTK

-1495 SKLLKTAKQF
+1495 SKLLKTTKQF
-1505 VPTSNIDNNDETEK
+1505 VPTSNFDNNDETEK

-1526 KKKKTNNTDVQ
+1526 KKKKRNNTDVQ
-1537 MQEESNEQVTE
+1537 MQEESDEQVTE
-1548 IKLECQDEKIHNEI
+1548 IKSESQDEKTHNEI
-1562 KKKKKKEKKVPDV
+1562 KKKKKKEKKVRDV
-1575 QDVQDLTN
+1575 QDVQDSTN
-1583 EKTKIE
+1583 EKTKMI
-1589 KKKKKKGSIVLSGDN
+1589 KKKKKKVSVVLSGDD
-1604 IPNEQLLKKKQK
+1604 IPNEQLLKNKQK
-1616 LLAKDAALQ
+1616 LLAKDTVLQ
-1625 DKKALLEKLP
+1625 EKKALLEKLP

-1643 EDDALQYEVPPKKV
+1643 EDDALQYEEVPPKKV

-1670 QKENTSVPKLSKK
+1670 QEENTSVQKSSKK

-1705 TQQFHDAVSD
+1705 TQQFYDAVSD
-1715 SDEGPEM
+1715 SDEGPET

-1742 IKANKEMKR
+1742 IKANKEAKK

-1758 ETMQKQKEIK
+1758 EKMQKQKEIK
-1768 INQLKSKNQVT
+1768 IKQSKSKNQVT
-1779 ESNKTDIQEKGIKR
+1779 EFSKTDIQKKGIKK
-1793 LSDYIVKNLSDVPLK
+1793 LPDYVVKNLSDVPLK

-1826 SFKQKKMKNMYIED
+1826 SFKPKKMKNMYIED

-1859 ETIKKKKKVPKA
+1859 ETIKKKKKAPIA
-1871 SLFRERMLARNPRQ
+1871 GLFRERMLARNPRQ
-1885 PISAYLTYLKKQKSL
+1885 PISAYLTYLQKQKSSD
-1900 GKGKFYDNP
+1900 KGKFYDKP

>member
-82 NENRRTLRSRI
+82 NETRRTLRSRI

-112 KKTRNSTFNDS
+112 KKARNYTSNDS
-123 NKTNTRKRAGSEA
+123 NKTNTRKSKRFTRAGSEA
-136 KSPQPAS
+136 KSPQSAS

-157 EANTPNKQQHGELL
+157 EANTPNKQQHSELA
-171 NTPIKTRRRTSVLM
+171 NTPIRTRRRTSVLL
-185 SEPVVEEKGEY
+185 SEPVVEEKEEY

-211 IETRESGTENSPKT
+211 VEIRESGAENSPKT
-225 SSKDESLPTL
+225 SSKNESLPTS
-235 KNKLNTSR
+235 KNKLNTSC

-252 DDVKGPHNNPPEN
+252 DD
-265 VSSNNFEDI
+265 
-274 GKDVFNDKKI
+274 
-284 SDKNLLESSKT
+284 
-295 LPVDNTNE
+295 
-303 TESLIDNESKILPQN
+303 
-318 KDENTFIEDLNNPV
+318 
-332 EKHDGHNNKENL
+332 
-344 TTNIVTDLQDIKNT
+344 
-358 ISNTQQSPKHV
+358 
-369 SINNLNANVSTEEK
+369 
-383 CKYPCIETSVS
+383 
-394 PKCRHSKQSLE
+394 
-405 MANENVSMKEVNTGV
+405 
-420 ISNLPPEGLDISI
+420 
-433 NEEDN
+433 
-438 SNNMQNLVVGTKTES
+438 
-453 VIGSPCSES
+453 
-462 LDKNGPLQVIS
+462 
-473 TNASSNDNV
+473 
-482 ESVELV
+482 
-488 EDINTV
+488 
-494 DDNKSTE
+494 
-501 IGTELNVESKR
+501 
-512 ACIHASNANISIEM
+512 
-526 DVSNTKENINENES
+526 
-540 EQNDINQCIT
+540 
-550 DDQYDTKSKSDNL
+550 
-563 NTSENVHENDD
+563 
-574 ISCIKLISSSK
+574 
-585 LSNIDSSNS
+585 
-594 VDVKS
+594 
-599 VSDTQRLTFSKHE
+599 
-612 DVPCLKNI
+612 
-620 SETSN
+620 
-625 LSPNTSNLLKSSDA
+625 
-639 HMSIEDSTLI
+639 
-649 NMNEAN
+649 
-655 VTNVIKS
+655 
-662 SDSSIVTE
+662 E

-693 DSTDPLRLKKQYQN
+693 DSTDPLKLKKQYQN

-713 NHTKTNQVA
+713 KHTNTIQVT
-722 SEECQENMKADDN
+722 SEECQENIKADDN

-749 ASEWKEKNDMDKNS
+749 ASEWKEKNNDMDKNS

-824 NNLMDISEDECK
+824 NNLMDISQDECK

-846 GKKRKNIK
+846 GKKQKNTK

-868 KDTKNIT
+868 EDTKNIT
-875 KDVEISINVG
+875 KDEEISITVG

-896 YSTPNSNMSLRKSLK
+896 CSTPNSNTSLRKSLK

-918 YKTTEREENLS
+918 YETTEGEKNLS

-935 SEDIPKGRKSLNKSV
+935 SEDVAKGRKSLNKSV

-965 KKRKSLNKSNCNE
+965 KKLKSLNKSNCNE
-978 NIVTPAKKNGTNQ
+978 NIVTSAKKNGTNQ
-991 SLNTSKEKMKPQQ
+991 SLNTSKEKMKPRQ

-1014 DLKKVSEKQDSATK
+1014 DLKKVCEKQDSATK
-1028 KRTNRNFS
+1028 KKLNRNFS

-1042 SDSNETQNSD
+1042 SDSNESQNSD
-1052 DSQNKLEI
+1052 DSHNKLEI
-1060 PKFLFCGTSNSSSDN
+1060 PKFLFCGTSDSNSDN
-1075 DNESNSS
+1075 DSESNSTIN
-1082 VDSDIQKE
+1082 SDIQKE

-1136 EIEDEE
+1136 EIEGEE
-1142 EDKREENKDGSIE
+1142 EDESEENKDGSFE
-1155 NDKLHDEEQTKEDKG
+1155 NDKLQNEEQTKEDQR
-1170 DDGEEIKQETIQE
+1170 DDEEGIGQETIQK
-1183 EEQYENDKE
+1183 EQHENDKE
-1192 NIAEKETD
+1192 NIAEKSISKETD

-1219 TIRSDKKKKKNLKT
+1219 TIRSDKKKNKNLKT
-1233 DTSQIEE
+1233 DRSQIEE
-1240 TEKGDN
+1240 NEKGDN
-1246 YPDLSF
+1246 PDLSF
-1252 ETKRMKQKRNSK
+1252 ETKRKKQKRNSK
-1264 EFTVKNVEQ
+1264 EFTVKSVEQ

-1285 VLKLSKSIECSTPK
+1285 VLKLRKSMECSTPK
-1299 ISVPKQ
+1299 ISVSKQ
-1305 EKLNVKTCGAEEND
+1305 QKLNVKTCGAEEND
-1319 SLDEEKDKDLTLKE
+1319 SLDEENDEDLTLKE

-1395 RQLKLNESAP
+1395 RPLKLNESAP
-1405 ILNTNFKKLTNTS
+1405 ILNANFKKLTNTS
-1418 NGNEQ
+1418 NSNEQ
-1423 NDQDEEENENND
+1423 NDQGEEENENND

-1456 AENIL
+1456 VKNIL
-1461 ENDRQKKRKKRKQP
+1461 ESDHQKKRKKRKQP
-1475 IVEQVTK
+1475 IVEKVTK

-1505 VPTSNIDNNDETEK
+1505 VPTSNIDNNNETEK

-1526 KKKKTNNTDVQ
+1526 KKKKRNNTDVQ
-1537 MQEESNEQVTE
+1537 MQEESDQQVTE
-1548 IKLECQDEKIHNEI
+1548 IQSESQDEKIHNEI

-1583 EKTKIE
+1583 EKTKIV
-1589 KKKKKKGSIVLSGDN
+1589 KKKKKKVVLSGDD
-1604 IPNEQLLKKKQK
+1604 IPNEQLLKNKQK

-1643 EDDALQYEVPPKKV
+1643 EDDALQYEEVPPKKV

-1670 QKENTSVPKLSKK
+1670 QKENTSVQKSSKK

-1705 TQQFHDAVSD
+1705 TQQFYDAVSD
-1715 SDEGPEM
+1715 SDEGPET

-1742 IKANKEMKR
+1742 IKANKEMKK

-1758 ETMQKQKEIK
+1758 EKMQKQKEIK
-1768 INQLKSKNQVT
+1768 IKQSKSKNQVT
-1779 ESNKTDIQEKGIKR
+1779 ELSKTGIQEKGIKQ
-1793 LSDYIVKNLSDVPLK
+1793 LPDYIVKNLSDVPLK

-1817 EKSSLSPMC
+1817 EKSSLSPSC
-1826 SFKQKKMKNMYIED
+1826 SFKPKKMKNIYIED

-1859 ETIKKKKKVPKA
+1859 ETIKKKKTAPKA
-1871 SLFRERMLARNPRQ
+1871 GLFREKMLARNPRQ
-1885 PISAYLTYLKKQKSL
+1885 HISAYLTYLKKQKSL
-1900 GKGKFYDNP
+1900 DKGKFYDKP

>member
-58 SIVSTTQT
+58 SITTQT

-99 VNEIPESDVGTPT
+99 INEIPESDVGTPT
-112 KKTRNSTFNDS
+112 KKARNNTSNDS
-123 NKTNTRKRAGSEA
+123 NKTSTRKSKRFTRAGSEA
-136 KSPQPAS
+136 KSPQPAA

-157 EANTPNKQQHGELL
+157 EANTPNKQQRGELV
-171 NTPIKTRRRTSVLM
+171 NTPIKTRRRTSVLL
-185 SEPVVEEKGEY
+185 SEPLVEEKGEY

-225 SSKDESLPTL
+225 SSKDESLPTS

-243 NSINEKHSE
+243 NSINEKHLE
-252 DDVKGPHNNPPEN
+252 DE
-265 VSSNNFEDI
+265 
-274 GKDVFNDKKI
+274 
-284 SDKNLLESSKT
+284 
-295 LPVDNTNE
+295 
-303 TESLIDNESKILPQN
+303 
-318 KDENTFIEDLNNPV
+318 
-332 EKHDGHNNKENL
+332 
-344 TTNIVTDLQDIKNT
+344 
-358 ISNTQQSPKHV
+358 
-369 SINNLNANVSTEEK
+369 
-383 CKYPCIETSVS
+383 
-394 PKCRHSKQSLE
+394 
-405 MANENVSMKEVNTGV
+405 
-420 ISNLPPEGLDISI
+420 
-433 NEEDN
+433 
-438 SNNMQNLVVGTKTES
+438 
-453 VIGSPCSES
+453 
-462 LDKNGPLQVIS
+462 
-473 TNASSNDNV
+473 
-482 ESVELV
+482 
-488 EDINTV
+488 
-494 DDNKSTE
+494 
-501 IGTELNVESKR
+501 
-512 ACIHASNANISIEM
+512 
-526 DVSNTKENINENES
+526 
-540 EQNDINQCIT
+540 
-550 DDQYDTKSKSDNL
+550 
-563 NTSENVHENDD
+563 
-574 ISCIKLISSSK
+574 
-585 LSNIDSSNS
+585 
-594 VDVKS
+594 
-599 VSDTQRLTFSKHE
+599 
-612 DVPCLKNI
+612 
-620 SETSN
+620 
-625 LSPNTSNLLKSSDA
+625 
-639 HMSIEDSTLI
+639 
-649 NMNEAN
+649 
-655 VTNVIKS
+655 
-662 SDSSIVTE
+662 E

-713 NHTKTNQVA
+713 KHTDNNQVT

-749 ASEWKEKNDMDKNS
+749 ASEWKEKEKNNDMDKNS
-763 IHSKTTENESEAECD
+763 IHSKTTEDESEAECD
-778 LVLVD
+778 LILVD

-792 LKTNKEKIS
+792 LKTSKEKIS

-824 NNLMDISEDECK
+824 NKLMDISEVECK
-836 LNDSKDKSPK
+836 LNDSKDKSFK
-846 GKKRKNIK
+846 GKKLKNTEQK
-854 QNENKDEE
+854 ENKDEE

-868 KDTKNIT
+868 EDTKNIT

-896 YSTPNSNMSLRKSLK
+896 CSTPNSNMSLQKSLR

-918 YKTTEREENLS
+918 YETREGEENLS

-935 SEDIPKGRKSLNKSV
+935 SEDVPKGRKSLNKSV

-978 NIVTPAKKNGTNQ
+978 DIVTSAKKNGTNQ

-1014 DLKKVSEKQDSATK
+1014 DSKKVREKQIRSATREK
-1028 KRTNRNFS
+1028 LNRNFS
-1036 TIANMG
+1036 TMANMG

-1060 PKFLFCGTSNSSSDN
+1060 PKFLFCGTSDSNSDN
-1075 DNESNSS
+1075 DNESNST

-1142 EDKREENKDGSIE
+1142 EDESEENKSGSIE
-1155 NDKLHDEEQTKEDKG
+1155 KDKLYNEEQIKEDQRDDEEG
-1170 DDGEEIKQETIQE
+1170 IKQETIQK
-1183 EEQYENDKE
+1183 EEQHENDEE
-1192 NIAEKETD
+1192 NITEKNISKRTD
-1200 ASNEEKNTSRKSGD
+1200 TSNEEKNTSRKSGD

-1240 TEKGDN
+1240 NEKGDN

-1264 EFTVKNVEQ
+1264 EFMVKSVEQ

-1299 ISVPKQ
+1299 ISVSKQ

-1319 SLDEEKDKDLTLKE
+1319 SLDEEKDKDLTLE
-1333 EQNVK
+1333 EKQNVK
-1338 KLRSIKNN
+1338 KLKSIKNN

-1378 NKSTIVL
+1378 NKSTLVL

-1405 ILNTNFKKLTNTS
+1405 ILNTNLKKLTNSS
-1418 NGNEQ
+1418 NNNEQ
-1423 NDQDEEENENND
+1423 NDQGKEENENND

-1440 AAPSPN
+1440 AAPDPN

-1461 ENDRQKKRKKRKQP
+1461 ESDHQKKRKKRKRP
-1475 IVEQVTK
+1475 IVEKVTK
-1482 STLSETDFPENND
+1482 FISSETDFPENND
-1495 SKLLKTAKQF
+1495 SKLLKAAKQF

-1526 KKKKTNNTDVQ
+1526 KKKKKTNNTDVQ
-1537 MQEESNEQVTE
+1537 MQEESGEQITE
-1548 IKLECQDEKIHNEI
+1548 IQSESQDKKICNEI

-1575 QDVQDLTN
+1575 QDVQDVQDLTN
-1583 EKTKIE
+1583 EKTKIV
-1589 KKKKKKGSIVLSGDN
+1589 KKKKKKVSIVLSDDD
-1604 IPNEQLLKKKQK
+1604 IPNEQPLKKKQK

-1625 DKKALLEKLP
+1625 DKKVLLEKLS
-1635 KKKRELLS
+1635 KKKRELFS
-1643 EDDALQYEVPPKKV
+1643 EDDALQYEEVPPKKV

-1670 QKENTSVPKLSKK
+1670 QKGNTSVQKLSKK

-1700 VASNK
+1700 VASNE
-1705 TQQFHDAVSD
+1705 TQQFHDAVLD

-1742 IKANKEMKR
+1742 IKANKEMKK

-1758 ETMQKQKEIK
+1758 EKMQEQKEIK
-1768 INQLKSKNQVT
+1768 IKQLKSKNQVT
-1779 ESNKTDIQEKGIKR
+1779 EFSKTDIQEKGIKR
-1793 LSDYIVKNLSDVPLK
+1793 LPDYIVKNLSDVPLK

-1817 EKSSLSPMC
+1817 EKSSLSPVG
-1826 SFKQKKMKNMYIED
+1826 SFKAKKMKNMYIED
-1840 DITLPSCAGN
+1840 DLTLPSCTGN

-1859 ETIKKKKKVPKA
+1859 ETMKKKKKAPKA
-1871 SLFRERMLARNPRQ
+1871 SLFREKMLARNSRQ
-1885 PISAYLTYLKKQKSL
+1885 PISAYLTYLKKQKSS
-1900 GKGKFYDNP
+1900 GKGNFYDKP
-1909 Y
+1909 F

>member
-1 MSRLVKESDEEI
+1 M
-13 DVKPGRKTRANI
+13 
-25 EVISAD
+25 
-31 SPLRRSSRIKPNV
+31 
-44 KQNESS
+44 
-50 PESPLSDS
+50 
-58 SIVSTTQT
+58 
-66 SRITRQR
+66 
-73 ASAMDNSAI
+73 
-82 NENRRTLRSRI
+82 
-93 SSISSD
+93 
-99 VNEIPESDVGTPT
+99 
-112 KKTRNSTFNDS
+112 
-123 NKTNTRKRAGSEA
+123 
-136 KSPQPAS
+136 
-143 RLVKRNVRASSVGP
+143 
-157 EANTPNKQQHGELL
+157 
-171 NTPIKTRRRTSVLM
+171 
-185 SEPVVEEKGEY
+185 
-196 MKYPVVTLD
+196 
-205 RTLPDL
+205 
-211 IETRESGTENSPKT
+211 
-225 SSKDESLPTL
+225 
-235 KNKLNTSR
+235 
-243 NSINEKHSE
+243 
-252 DDVKGPHNNPPEN
+252 
-265 VSSNNFEDI
+265 
-274 GKDVFNDKKI
+274 
-284 SDKNLLESSKT
+284 
-295 LPVDNTNE
+295 
-303 TESLIDNESKILPQN
+303 
-318 KDENTFIEDLNNPV
+318 

-344 TTNIVTDLQDIKNT
+344 TTNIVTDLQDIKNA

-383 CKYPCIETSVS
+383 CKYPCAETSVS
-394 PKCRHSKQSLE
+394 PKRRHSKQSLE
-405 MANENVSMKEVNTGV
+405 MANENVSMKEVNAGV
-420 ISNLPPEGLDISI
+420 ISNLPTEGLDISM

-453 VIGSPCSES
+453 VIGSPYSES
-462 LDKNGPLQVIS
+462 LDKNGPIQVVS

-482 ESVELV
+482 ESMELA

-501 IGTELNVESKR
+501 IGIELNVESKK
-512 ACIHASNANISIEM
+512 AYIHASNANVSIEM
-526 DVSNTKENINENES
+526 DVSNTKENINENEES
-540 EQNDINQCIT
+540 EQNDINQRIT

-574 ISCIKLISSSK
+574 ISCIKLISSPK
-585 LSNIDSSNS
+585 LSNIDTSNL

-599 VSDTQRLTFSKHE
+599 VSDTQHLTISKHE
-612 DVPCLKNI
+612 DVPCLKDI
-620 SETSN
+620 SETNN

-670 TPAEFV
+670 TAAEFV

-693 DSTDPLRLKKQYQN
+693 NSTDPLKLKKQYQN

-713 NHTKTNQVA
+713 KHTNTTQVTF
-722 SEECQENMKADDN
+722 EECQENIKADDN

-749 ASEWKEKNDMDKNS
+749 ASEWKEKNNDMDKNS

-783 REAWLAAEN
+783 REAWLTAEN

-824 NNLMDISEDECK
+824 NNLMDISQDECK
-836 LNDSKDKSPK
+836 LNDSKDKSLK
-846 GKKRKNIK
+846 GKKRKNTK
-854 QNENKDEE
+854 QNENNDEE
-862 ENRNTV
+862 ENRNAV
-868 KDTKNIT
+868 EDTKNIT

-896 YSTPNSNMSLRKSLK
+896 YSTSNSNMSLRKSLK

-918 YKTTEREENLS
+918 YETIEGEENVS

-935 SEDIPKGRKSLNKSV
+935 SEDVPKGRKSLNKSV
-950 QGANRLEESNAAETV
+950 QGANRLDESNTAETV
-965 KKRKSLNKSNCNE
+965 NKLKSLNKSNCNE
-978 NIVTPAKKNGTNQ
+978 NTVTSAKKNGTNQ

-1014 DLKKVSEKQDSATK
+1014 DVKKVHEKQNSATK
-1028 KRTNRNFS
+1028 KRLNRNFS

-1060 PKFLFCGTSNSSSDN
+1060 PKFLFCGTSDSNSDN
-1075 DNESNSS
+1075 DNESNSTI
-1082 VDSDIQKE
+1082 DSDVQKE

-1142 EDKREENKDGSIE
+1142 EDESEENKDESIE
-1155 NDKLHDEEQTKEDKG
+1155 NDKLQNDEQTKEDQK
-1170 DDGEEIKQETIQE
+1170 DDEEGIGQETIQK
-1183 EEQYENDKE
+1183 EQHENDKE
-1192 NIAEKETD
+1192 NIAEKNVSKETD

-1233 DTSQIEE
+1233 DRSQIEE
-1240 TEKGDN
+1240 NEKGDN
-1246 YPDLSF
+1246 YLDLSF
-1252 ETKRMKQKRNSK
+1252 ETKRKKQKRNST
-1264 EFTVKNVEQ
+1264 EFAVKSVEQ

-1285 VLKLSKSIECSTPK
+1285 VLKLRKSMECSTPK
-1299 ISVPKQ
+1299 ISISKQ

-1319 SLDEEKDKDLTLKE
+1319 SLDEENDKDLTLKE

-1359 DLATKTNLSRPMSS
+1359 DLTTKTNLSRPMSS

-1395 RQLKLNESAP
+1395 RQMKLNESAP
-1405 ILNTNFKKLTNTS
+1405 ILNANFKKLTNTS
-1418 NGNEQ
+1418 NSNEQ
-1423 NDQDEEENENND
+1423 NDQGEEENENND

-1440 AAPSPN
+1440 AAPGPN

-1461 ENDRQKKRKKRKQP
+1461 ESDRQKKRKKRKQP
-1475 IVEQVTK
+1475 IVEKVTK

-1495 SKLLKTAKQF
+1495 SKLLKTTKQF
-1505 VPTSNIDNNDETEK
+1505 VPTSNFDNNDETEK

-1526 KKKKTNNTDVQ
+1526 KKKKRNNTDVQ
-1537 MQEESNEQVTE
+1537 MQEGSDEQVTE
-1548 IKLECQDEKIHNEI
+1548 IKSESQDEKIHNEI
-1562 KKKKKKEKKVPDV
+1562 KKKKKKEKEVRDV
-1575 QDVQDLTN
+1575 QDVQDSTN
-1583 EKTKIE
+1583 EKTKMI
-1589 KKKKKKGSIVLSGDN
+1589 KKKKKKVSVVLSGDD
-1604 IPNEQLLKKKQK
+1604 IPNEQLHKNKQK
-1616 LLAKDAALQ
+1616 LLAKDTVLQ
-1625 DKKALLEKLP
+1625 EKKALLEKLP

-1643 EDDALQYEVPPKKV
+1643 EDDALQYEEVPPKKV
-1657 PKKKQKLSSDVSD
+1657 PKKKQKLSSDVSN
-1670 QKENTSVPKLSKK
+1670 QEENTSVQKSSKK

-1705 TQQFHDAVSD
+1705 TQQFYDAVSD
-1715 SDEGPEM
+1715 SDEGPET

-1742 IKANKEMKR
+1742 IKANKEAKK

-1758 ETMQKQKEIK
+1758 EKMQKQKEIK
-1768 INQLKSKNQVT
+1768 IKQSKSKNQVT
-1779 ESNKTDIQEKGIKR
+1779 EFSKTDIQKKGIKK
-1793 LSDYIVKNLSDVPLK
+1793 LPDYVVKNLSDVPLK

-1826 SFKQKKMKNMYIED
+1826 SFKPKKMKNMYIED

-1859 ETIKKKKKVPKA
+1859 ETIKKKKKAPIA
-1871 SLFRERMLARNPRQ
+1871 GLFREKMLARNPRQ
-1885 PISAYLTYLKKQKSL
+1885 HISAYLTYLQKQKSL
-1900 GKGKFYDNP
+1900 DKGKFYDKP

>member
-13 DVKPGRKTRANI
+13 EVKHGRRTRANI

-82 NENRRTLRSRI
+82 SENRRTLRSRI
-93 SSISSD
+93 NSISSD
-99 VNEIPESDVGTPT
+99 VNEISESDVGTPT
-112 KKTRNSTFNDS
+112 KRTRNNTSNDS
-123 NKTNTRKRAGSEA
+123 NKTNTRKSKRFTRAGSEA

-143 RLVKRNVRASSVGP
+143 RIVKRNVRASSVGP
-157 EANTPNKQQHGELL
+157 EANTPNKQQRGELV
-171 NTPIKTRRRTSVLM
+171 NTPIKTRRRTSVLL
-185 SEPVVEEKGEY
+185 SEPLLEEKGEY

-225 SSKDESLPTL
+225 SSKDESLPTS

-252 DDVKGPHNNPPEN
+252 DD
-265 VSSNNFEDI
+265 
-274 GKDVFNDKKI
+274 
-284 SDKNLLESSKT
+284 
-295 LPVDNTNE
+295 
-303 TESLIDNESKILPQN
+303 
-318 KDENTFIEDLNNPV
+318 
-332 EKHDGHNNKENL
+332 
-344 TTNIVTDLQDIKNT
+344 
-358 ISNTQQSPKHV
+358 
-369 SINNLNANVSTEEK
+369 
-383 CKYPCIETSVS
+383 
-394 PKCRHSKQSLE
+394 
-405 MANENVSMKEVNTGV
+405 
-420 ISNLPPEGLDISI
+420 
-433 NEEDN
+433 
-438 SNNMQNLVVGTKTES
+438 
-453 VIGSPCSES
+453 
-462 LDKNGPLQVIS
+462 
-473 TNASSNDNV
+473 
-482 ESVELV
+482 
-488 EDINTV
+488 
-494 DDNKSTE
+494 
-501 IGTELNVESKR
+501 
-512 ACIHASNANISIEM
+512 
-526 DVSNTKENINENES
+526 
-540 EQNDINQCIT
+540 
-550 DDQYDTKSKSDNL
+550 
-563 NTSENVHENDD
+563 
-574 ISCIKLISSSK
+574 
-585 LSNIDSSNS
+585 
-594 VDVKS
+594 
-599 VSDTQRLTFSKHE
+599 
-612 DVPCLKNI
+612 
-620 SETSN
+620 
-625 LSPNTSNLLKSSDA
+625 
-639 HMSIEDSTLI
+639 
-649 NMNEAN
+649 
-655 VTNVIKS
+655 
-662 SDSSIVTE
+662 E

-713 NHTKTNQVA
+713 KHTDTNQVT

-749 ASEWKEKNDMDKNS
+749 ASEWKEKNNDMDKNS
-763 IHSKTTENESEAECD
+763 IHSKTTEDESEAECD

-792 LKTNKEKIS
+792 LKTSKEKIS

-824 NNLMDISEDECK
+824 NKLMDIPEDECK
-836 LNDSKDKSPK
+836 LNDSKDKSSK
-846 GKKRKNIK
+846 GKKLKNTK

-862 ENRNTV
+862 KNRNTV
-868 KDTKNIT
+868 EDTKNIT
-875 KDVEISINVG
+875 KDEEISINVG

-896 YSTPNSNMSLRKSLK
+896 YSTPNSNMSLQKSLK

-918 YKTTEREENLS
+918 YETTEGEENLS

-935 SEDIPKGRKSLNKSV
+935 SEDVPKGRKSLNKSV

-965 KKRKSLNKSNCNE
+965 NKRKSLNKSNCNE
-978 NIVTPAKKNGTNQ
+978 DIVTSAKKNGTNQ

-1004 LDENSEESDY
+1004 LDENLEESDH
-1014 DLKKVSEKQDSATK
+1014 DSKKVREKQIRSATREK
-1028 KRTNRNFS
+1028 LNRNFS

-1060 PKFLFCGTSNSSSDN
+1060 PKFLFCGTSDSNSDN
-1075 DNESNSS
+1075 DNESNST

-1142 EDKREENKDGSIE
+1142 EDEKEDESEDNKNESIE
-1155 NDKLHDEEQTKEDKG
+1155 KDTLHNEEQTKEDQR
-1170 DDGEEIKQETIQE
+1170 DDGEGIKQKTIQK
-1183 EEQYENDKE
+1183 EEQHENDEE
-1192 NIAEKETD
+1192 NITEKNISKRTD
-1200 ASNEEKNTSRKSGD
+1200 TSNEEKNTSRKSGD

-1219 TIRSDKKKKKNLKT
+1219 TIRSDKKKKKNLKS
-1233 DTSQIEE
+1233 DTSLIEE
-1240 TEKGDN
+1240 NEKGDN

-1252 ETKRMKQKRNSK
+1252 ETKRIKQKRNSK
-1264 EFTVKNVEQ
+1264 EFTVKSVEQ

-1299 ISVPKQ
+1299 ISVSKQ

-1333 EQNVK
+1333 KQNVK
-1338 KLRSIKNN
+1338 KLKSIKNN

-1378 NKSTIVL
+1378 NKSTLVL

-1405 ILNTNFKKLTNTS
+1405 ILNTNFKKLTNSS
-1418 NGNEQ
+1418 NNNEQ
-1423 NDQDEEENENND
+1423 NDQGKEENENND

-1440 AAPSPN
+1440 AAPDPN

-1461 ENDRQKKRKKRKQP
+1461 ESDRQKKRKKRKRP
-1475 IVEQVTK
+1475 IVEEVTK

-1495 SKLLKTAKQF
+1495 SKLLKAAKQF
-1505 VPTSNIDNNDETEK
+1505 IPTSNIDNNDETEK
-1519 ENKKKRK
+1519 ENKKKGK

-1537 MQEESNEQVTE
+1537 MQEESDEQVTE
-1548 IKLECQDEKIHNEI
+1548 IQSESQDEKIRNEI
-1562 KKKKKKEKKVPDV
+1562 KKKKKKEKKVLDV

-1583 EKTKIE
+1583 EKTKIL
-1589 KKKKKKGSIVLSGDN
+1589 KKKKKKVSIVLSDDN

-1616 LLAKDAALQ
+1616 LLAKDTALQ
-1625 DKKALLEKLP
+1625 DKKVLVEKLP
-1635 KKKRELLS
+1635 KKKKELLS
-1643 EDDALQYEVPPKKV
+1643 EDDALQYEEVPPKKV

-1670 QKENTSVPKLSKK
+1670 QKGNTSVKKLSKK

-1700 VASNK
+1700 VASNE
-1705 TQQFHDAVSD
+1705 TQQFHEAVSD
-1715 SDEGPEM
+1715 SDEGPET

-1728 RDEALKDLKRTADN
+1728 RDEALKDLKRAADN
-1742 IKANKEMKR
+1742 IKANKEMKK

-1758 ETMQKQKEIK
+1758 EKLQEQKEIK
-1768 INQLKSKNQVT
+1768 IKQLKSKNQVT
-1779 ESNKTDIQEKGIKR
+1779 EFSKTDIQEKSIKR
-1793 LSDYIVKNLSDVPLK
+1793 LPDYIVQNLSDVPLK

-1817 EKSSLSPMC
+1817 EKSSLSPVR
-1826 SFKQKKMKNMYIED
+1826 SFKPKKMKNMYIED
-1840 DITLPSCAGN
+1840 DITLPSCTGN

-1859 ETIKKKKKVPKA
+1859 ETMKKKKKAPKA
-1871 SLFRERMLARNPRQ
+1871 NLFRERMLAMNPRQ
-1885 PISAYLTYLKKQKSL
+1885 PISAYLTYLKKQKSS
-1900 GKGKFYDNP
+1900 GKGNFYDKP